1 MAPPPLP
8 ADYGSSGGGGGGGW
22 DAPAPPAAAPMASTA
37 PNDDWGWDAPAP
49 PPAQENNAPRYSNA
63 PADDP
68 WGNDDNNYN
77 QAGSSN
83 DPFDPFDHPPS
94 QQQPQMQQHT
104 TTATANTNQVTF
116 MSHSKKDY
124 VCLLY
129 STHLGKNPYFIDFI
143 QKFTFLKSQFFT
155 KFSL

>member
-104 TTATANTNQVTF
+104 TATANTNQVTF

-124 VCLLY
+124 ACLLY
-129 STHLGKNPYFIDFI
+129 FINSTDSTLGQKPTFYPDRYSIDI
-143 QKFTFLKSQFFT
+143 SKM
-155 KFSL
+155 